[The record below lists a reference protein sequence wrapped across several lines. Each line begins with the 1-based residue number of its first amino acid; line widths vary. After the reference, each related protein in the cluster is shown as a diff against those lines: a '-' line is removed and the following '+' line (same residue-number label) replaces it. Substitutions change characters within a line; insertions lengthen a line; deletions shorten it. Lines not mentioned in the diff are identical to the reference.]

1 MESKS
6 ANILK
11 KLEHLDKR
19 WIFLLVALAVFIPLL
34 LPLRIPMP
42 ESPPTRN
49 YYRHIED
56 LPEGS
61 LVLLSADY
69 DPGSKAELYPMT
81 EATLQHIFRKNLRI
95 VMLSLWPAGPPMVEL
110 ALDKVLAERGND
122 KKYGVD
128 YVNLGFKE
136 GREAVM
142 VDMGRSIRAAFP
154 VDYHGTN
161 IAELPLMNEVQN
173 YASFALFINLSVGYP
188 GTKEY
193 VQYAQSRFKLTMIA
207 GAGAVSVP
215 EFSAYL
221 QSGQLSGMLM
231 GISGCAEY
239 EQLLE
244 KPALALTFMNAQSV
258 GHSLIIL
265 LIIAGNVLYFLARR
279 GETKSR

>member
-1 MESKS
+1 MNTKTQ
-6 ANILK
+6 NILK

-19 WIFLLVALAVFIPLL
+19 WVFLLVALAVLIPLIVPVRTPMTVSQTTKDYYEQIEK
-34 LPLRIPMP
+34 LPA
-42 ESPPTRN
+42 
-49 YYRHIED
+49 
-56 LPEGS
+56 GS
-61 LVLLSADY
+61 LVLLSCDY

-81 EATLQHIFRKNLRI
+81 VATLRHLFRKDLRI

-110 ALDKVLAERGND
+110 ALDELRAEPGF
-122 KKYGVD
+122 KKRYGYH

-142 VDMGRSIRAAFP
+142 VDMGRSIHDTFP

-161 IAELPLMNEVQN
+161 VNTLSLMGEVQN
-173 YASFALFINLSVGYP
+173 YASFRLFVNLSVGYP

-193 VQYAQSRFKLTMIA
+193 VQYAQSRFRMTMIT

-215 EFSAYL
+215 EYSAYL

-231 GISGCAEY
+231 GIAGCAEY

-244 KPALALTFMNAQSV
+244 EPGLALTFMNAQTV
-258 GHSLIIL
+258 GHL
-265 LIIAGNVLYFLARR
+265 LIIFLIIMGNVIYFANRRR
-279 GETKSR
+279 GK